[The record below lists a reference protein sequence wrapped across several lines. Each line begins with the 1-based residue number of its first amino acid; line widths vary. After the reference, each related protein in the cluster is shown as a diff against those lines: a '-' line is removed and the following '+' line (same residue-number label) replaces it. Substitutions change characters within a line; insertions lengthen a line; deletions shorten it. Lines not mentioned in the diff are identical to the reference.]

1 MTTIVVHPKKDQ
13 LKTLKAVLKALDMRF
28 EEKKEE
34 KLPQHVIDGIK
45 RGQEDLKAGRSITLD
60 HFSERISARK

>member
-60 HFSERISARK
+60 QFSERISARK

>member
-1 MTTIVVHPKKDQ
+1 MTTIVVHSKKDQ

-60 HFSERISARK
+60 QFSERISARK